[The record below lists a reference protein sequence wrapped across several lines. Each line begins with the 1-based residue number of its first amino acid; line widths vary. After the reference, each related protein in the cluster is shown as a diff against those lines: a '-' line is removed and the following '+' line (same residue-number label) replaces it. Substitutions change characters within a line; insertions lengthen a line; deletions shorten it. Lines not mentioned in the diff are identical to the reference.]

1 MIKILLVDDDED
13 ILINLKLCLKRNDF
27 EVVAI
32 SNAVQVIDTAL
43 HTMPDI
49 ILMDI
54 NLDGWDGRVICSH
67 LRNDNHFKIPIVLFS
82 ALPEYKSTVASF
94 GANGFINKPFE
105 MKNLVTA
112 LHSYL
117 N

>member
-13 ILINLKLCLKRNDF
+13 ILIALKLCLKRNDF
-27 EVVAI
+27 EVT
-32 SNAVQVIDTAL
+32 AVSQAVNVIDTAL
-43 HTMPDI
+43 HTNPDI

-54 NLDGWDGRVICSH
+54 NLDGWDGRVICRH
-67 LRNDNHFKIPIVLFS
+67 LRNENHMKIPIVLFS
-82 ALPEYKSTVASF
+82 ALPEYNATVASF
-94 GANGFINKPFE
+94 GANGFINKPFV